1 MKKYFEIPQ
10 LTIAQ
15 FELENVVTESMG
27 STYKHDAEQFTIHG
41 TIDLDKK
48 INYANQV
55 IKWTF

>member
-15 FELENVVTESMG
+15 FELENVVTDSTG
-27 STYKHDAEQFTIHG
+27 STYEQDAAQFTIHG
-41 TIDLDKK
+41 TN

-55 IKWTF
+55 IQWTF